1 MARKQARGLPIP
13 ASPPG
18 GGVEMTSEMAA
29 ISLQRRTR
37 GLLARKKTKDAM
49 GLSRRC
55 RQPNHRRPSTMKR
68 AGTMTLMAVKG
79 TGPSMSDLRRAV
91 GESNK
96 RLL

>member
-13 ASPPG
+13 ASPSG

-55 RQPNHRRPSTMKR
+55 RQPNHRRPSTLKR

-79 TGPSMSDLRRAV
+79 APSMSDLRRAV

>member
-1 MARKQARGLPIP
+1 MCTRAYAHQSAP
-13 ASPPG
+13 S

-55 RQPNHRRPSTMKR
+55 RQPNHRRPSTLKR

-79 TGPSMSDLRRAV
+79 APSMSDLRRAV